1 MWPKYKT
8 EAKARKHTW
17 KWFVPCNIS
26 EWWAAFKLQCSGNTH
41 RIGKMHSITCSG
53 STFIGREGDS
63 WAFFKAEDK
72 GLGPMWSR
80 SSQSSPTH
88 VSMFWIICWRHHLV
102 TLLFW
107 VTQRHFWIRSISMTF
122 TVPEL
127 TCCLLIKDLGS
138 SSFWLR
144 RHIEEG
150 NTGSLLHFF
159 LIASWARTRLS
170 PVTPNGQKFT
180 LSLPPF
186 P

>member
-53 STFIGREGDS
+53 STFTGREGDS

-88 VSMFWIICWRHHLV
+88 VSMFWIICWRHHRV
-102 TLLFW
+102 TFSGWHKGTSGSEASQWHSQFLSWHAVFW
-107 VTQRHFWIRSISMTF
+107 SRTWAVAPS
-122 TVPEL
+122 
-127 TCCLLIKDLGS
+127 GS
-138 SSFWLR
+138 
-144 RHIEEG
+144 EG
-150 NTGSLLHFF
+150 TSKKATLALCFIFF
-159 LIASWARTRLS
+159 
-170 PVTPNGQKFT
+170 
-180 LSLPPF
+180 
-186 P
+186 